1 MEAGFPHFLLILP
14 KENYK
19 QNILSM
25 KYIEV
30 DFRITPTSEDLCD
43 ILSAL
48 LAEEADFET
57 FTLHDNGMMAYV
69 QKASFEMQRIDEI
82 IANFPIPE
90 VEITYTTTEAEDR
103 NWNEEWEQ
111 NGFRPIEIGNRL
123 CVHDSRHEI
132 AEGYEFDIKINPQQA
147 FGSGSHQTTSM
158 ILQYLMDE
166 NLEGKRVL
174 DAGCGTGI
182 LAIMASM
189 RGADNVFAYDIDEW
203 SVRNTE
209 LNLSLNNIQNVKVVE
224 GYADVLKTQTPFDL
238 ILANINRNI
247 LIQDMAAF
255 TSVLKKGGKLVLS
268 GFYTSD
274 IPLMLETTQKY
285 GLQHNITS
293 EKDEW
298 AMLVF
303 TQQ

>member
-1 MEAGFPHFLLILP
+1 MEAGFPHFFLILP
-14 KENYK
+14 KENHK
-19 QNILSM
+19 QNIHSM

-132 AEGYEFDIKINPQQA
+132 TESYEFNIKINPQQA

-166 NLEGKRVL
+166 ALQGKRVL

-182 LAIMASM
+182 LSIMASM

-247 LIQDMAAF
+247 LIQDMEAF

>member
-30 DFRITPTSEDLCD
+30 DFLITPTSEDLCD

-189 RGADNVFAYDIDEW
+189 RGADNAFAYDIDEW

-209 LNLSLNNIQNVKVVE
+209 LNLSLNNIHNVEVVE

>member
-14 KENYK
+14 KENNK
-19 QNILSM
+19 QNIHSM

-132 AEGYEFDIKINPQQA
+132 TENYEFNIKINPQQA

-166 NLEGKRVL
+166 ALQGKRVL

-182 LAIMASM
+182 LSIMASM

-247 LIQDMAAF
+247 LIQDMEAF

-303 TQQ
+303 TLQ

>member
-19 QNILSM
+19 QNIHSM

-30 DFRITPTSEDLCD
+30 DFRIKPTSEDLCD

-69 QKASFEMQRIDEI
+69 QKASFEIQRIDEI

-166 NLEGKRVL
+166 DVLGKRVL

-189 RGADNVFAYDIDEW
+189 RGADNAFAYDIDEW

-209 LNLSLNNIQNVKVVE
+209 LNLSLNNIHNVEVVE

-247 LIQDMAAF
+247 LIQDMGAF

-285 GLQHNITS
+285 GLQHSFTS